1 MRRRE
6 FIALVGGAA
15 CAWPLAARAQ
25 QPAMPV
31 IGFLNGQ
38 SADTYEYLV
47 AAFQNGLTENGFVE
61 NQNVTIEYRW
71 ADGHVERLPELAAD
85 LVRRQPAVLVAA
97 GGANAAAIAA
107 TKTIPIIATFGSDP
121 IKLGYVVSL
130 NKPGANVTGMM
141 ILSSDLEAKRLEL
154 LHEMVPRGAPLGY
167 LLDPKFDA
175 ADAQRQSVEAAGRAF
190 GRQVRIVEASSDADL
205 EKAFS
210 TLAETKV
217 AGLAVASNPLF
228 NNLRDHV
235 LALTTRSKLPAV
247 YELRQFVA
255 AGGLMSYGTS
265 VPDVYRQIGVY
276 AGRVLKGEK
285 PEDLP
290 VLEPTKFD
298 MAINLRT
305 AKALGIDMPTSIL
318 LRANE
323 VIE

>member
-6 FIALVGGAA
+6 FIALFGGAA
-15 CAWPLAARAQ
+15 AWPVTARAQ
-25 QPAMPV
+25 QAAMPV

-38 SADTYEYLV
+38 SAATYKYLV
-47 AAFQNGLTENGFVE
+47 AAFQNGLNENGFVE
-61 NQNVTIEYRW
+61 GQNVTIEYKW

-85 LVRRQPAVLVAA
+85 MVQRQPTLLVAA
-97 GGANAAAIAA
+97 GGAHAAAIAA
-107 TKTIPIIATFGSDP
+107 TKTIPIVATFGGDP
-121 IKLGYVVSL
+121 VKLGFVPSL
-130 NKPGANVTGMM
+130 NKPGGNVTGMM
-141 ILSSDLEAKRLEL
+141 VLSGDLEAKRLEL
-154 LHEMVPRGAPLGY
+154 LHEMVPGGAPLGY

-175 ADAQRQSVEAAGRAF
+175 ADAQRQAVEAAGRAF
-190 GRQVRIVEASSDADL
+190 GQQVRIVEASSDSDL
-205 EKAFS
+205 ENAFA
-210 TLAETKV
+210 TLAEVKV

-235 LALTTRSKLPAV
+235 LALTNRSKLPAV

-265 VPDVYRQIGVY
+265 VPEVYRQIGVY
-276 AGRVLKGEK
+276 AGRILKGEK
-285 PEDLP
+285 PADLP